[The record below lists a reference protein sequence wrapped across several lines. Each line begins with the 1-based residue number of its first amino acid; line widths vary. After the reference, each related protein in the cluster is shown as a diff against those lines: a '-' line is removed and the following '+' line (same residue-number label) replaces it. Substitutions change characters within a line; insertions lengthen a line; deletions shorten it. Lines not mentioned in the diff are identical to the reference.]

1 MSIAGHYYRYVN
13 MVFVEC
19 RISREIEKIDSLIF
33 QVVFLF
39 IKEYIFEKF
48 TVERNDDDI
57 ELSSRSSNH
66 QAEIVGQGPSNS
78 IPTTMNKHLSPP
90 NKTREPPP
98 TRKIILHCN
107 IKFFF
112 FSFLQKEFLHLLHKD
127 IRLHSRRNDIT
138 PDEDLFDSH
147 SIISADS
154 IERNETNDSNTKI
167 NTYSP
172 IKTFLNQWN
181 TPKTPLLETTDTE
194 TKDFLSVSP
203 FVNRKPE
210 IVKHIL

>member
-1 MSIAGHYYRYVN
+1 M
-13 MVFVEC
+13 
-19 RISREIEKIDSLIF
+19 
-33 QVVFLF
+33 
-39 IKEYIFEKF
+39 
-48 TVERNDDDI
+48 
-57 ELSSRSSNH
+57 SSRSSNH

-98 TRKIILHCN
+98 TRKIISHCN
-107 IKFFF
+107 KKIFFF
-112 FSFLQKEFLHLLHKD
+112 FLQKNFFVFYKD

-154 IERNETNDSNTKI
+154 IERNEANDSNTKI
-167 NTYSP
+167 NKYSP

-181 TPKTPLLETTDTE
+181 TPKTPLLETTDTD

-203 FVNRKPE
+203 FANRKPE
-210 IVKHIL
+210 IVKQIL